1 MQSNKDTWR
10 KVVSAVRKNQDDHFV
25 FDGIIIKT
33 REISLQDN
41 VLIVEVESDF
51 IRQKLNEQYMQSFI
65 SALCDILKTD
75 QVRIRF
81 LTAEK
86 GSFEDNHDL
95 IDHQQVLKT
104 SKAVKPRED
113 KPDQQAENF
122 TQLTIDQPQETYRED
137 DLEKLQR
144 EHEHNIEKRATSG
157 GLFSKYTF
165 DTFVV
170 GKSNQF
176 AHSVSVNVSKFP
188 ASKYN
193 PLFIYGG
200 VGLGKTHLMQAI
212 GHHIL
217 KTVKKSKVFYVSGD
231 SFLNEMVNSIQN
243 NKMKD
248 FREKFRNADALLVD
262 DIQFIA
268 GRDTTQEEFF
278 HTFNQLFQ
286 SKKQIVMTSDRP
298 PQEIK
303 RLEQRLVSRFES
315 GIVVDIQ
322 PPDLELRMAILN
334 KARDEANKK
343 ISNEMIAYIAQK
355 IEGSI
360 RRLEGAFIKVIAYS
374 ENMNREISEALID
387 EALSDMSQAG
397 PKKITIESVIKI
409 VGDNYRMNAGDFKSK
424 NRSANVAFPRQIAM
438 YLCKCLVD
446 ASTTKI
452 GAEFG
457 GRDHSTVIHGIS
469 KIEEMMDK
477 DVAFRNE
484 IEKMIQKI
492 KS

>member
-1 MQSNKDTWR
+1 
-10 KVVSAVRKNQDDHFV
+10 
-25 FDGIIIKT
+25 
-33 REISLQDN
+33 
-41 VLIVEVESDF
+41 
-51 IRQKLNEQYMQSFI
+51 
-65 SALCDILKTD
+65 
-75 QVRIRF
+75 
-81 LTAEK
+81 
-86 GSFEDNHDL
+86 
-95 IDHQQVLKT
+95 
-104 SKAVKPRED
+104 
-113 KPDQQAENF
+113 
-122 TQLTIDQPQETYRED
+122 
-137 DLEKLQR
+137 
-144 EHEHNIEKRATSG
+144 
-157 GLFSKYTF
+157 
-165 DTFVV
+165 
-170 GKSNQF
+170 
-176 AHSVSVNVSKFP
+176 
-188 ASKYN
+188 
-193 PLFIYGG
+193 
-200 VGLGKTHLMQAI
+200 
-212 GHHIL
+212 
-217 KTVKKSKVFYVSGD
+217 
-231 SFLNEMVNSIQN
+231 
-243 NKMKD
+243 
-248 FREKFRNADALLVD
+248 
-262 DIQFIA
+262 IQFIA